1 MYHYGVY
8 YLGHGVPQ
16 DFAEAMKWYR
26 KAAIQGHAMAQ
37 NDLGFMYDN
46 GRGVTQ
52 DYAEA
57 VNWYRKAAEQG
68 NAEAQYNLGFM
79 YYEGQGVP
87 QDYAEAVKWWSR
99 AALRLGKTELR
110 LGFLLGAVLGLAL
123 VGMVLM
129 GWRRKRKASV

>member
-1 MYHYGVY
+1 
-8 YLGHGVPQ
+8 
-16 DFAEAMKWYR
+16 
-26 KAAIQGHAMAQ
+26 
-37 NDLGFMYDN
+37 
-46 GRGVTQ
+46 
-52 DYAEA
+52 
-57 VNWYRKAAEQG
+57 
-68 NAEAQYNLGFM
+68 M